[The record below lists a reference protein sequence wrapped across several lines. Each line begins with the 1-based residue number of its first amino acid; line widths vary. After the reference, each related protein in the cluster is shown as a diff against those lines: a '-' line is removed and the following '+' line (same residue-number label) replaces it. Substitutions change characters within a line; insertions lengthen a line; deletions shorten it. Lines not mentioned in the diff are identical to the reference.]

1 MVNSYALCEFMS
13 AGEKVGEEERESE
26 DQGVELYFVCPLV
39 GIVVPLPVKVI
50 RIPTDK
56 YLCFVLP

>member
-1 MVNSYALCEFMS
+1 MS